1 MLSRRFL
8 IGLAAA
14 IPGVG
19 LLTSARAA
27 RAAEQ
32 GKQRV
37 AYHVTEREK
46 VDFVL
51 GNIRNHIVGVGGP
64 DKVEIILVAHGPA
77 LKAVQALEGDA
88 ATIDKLQSLI
98 KEGVAFNVC
107 GNTLKTLKY
116 ELSEFPAGSV
126 RVDQGGVVRLAE
138 LQQQGYIYL
147 RP

>member
-14 IPGVG
+14 IPGAG
-19 LLTSARAA
+19 LLTSVRAA
-27 RAAEQ
+27 RAAEP

-51 GNIRNHIVGVGGP
+51 GNIRNHIAGVGGP

-77 LKAVQALEGDA
+77 LKAVQSLDGET
-88 ATIDKLQSLI
+88 ATIEKLQSLI
-98 KEGVAFNVC
+98 KQGVAFNVC

-138 LQQQGYIYL
+138 LQQQGYVYL